1 MWDLEI
7 GDCVLVM
14 EGHTG
19 PVTDMAIT
27 DDGSL
32 LVTTS
37 EDGTARAYEMERG
50 QCLRVLAGAPGRG
63 CLLGCRP

>member
-14 EGHTG
+14 EGHAG
-19 PVTDMAIT
+19 PITDMAIT

-37 EDGTARAYEMERG
+37 EDGTARAFETERG
-50 QCLRVLAGAPGRG
+50 QCLRVLAGAPLA
-63 CLLGCRP
+63 CAWW